1 MLQICSITG
10 CLAIIVGT
18 VAGLIEEP
26 PTPPILDVPIEVVTT
41 SDSDKCEWLGVCD
54 GNA

>member
-1 MLQICSITG
+1 MLKICSIAG
-10 CLAIIVGT
+10 GLAIIVGT

>member
-1 MLQICSITG
+1 MLQMCLIAG

-26 PTPPILDVPIEVVTT
+26 QEPPILDVPIEVVTT
-41 SDSDKCEWLGVCD
+41 DSDKCEWLGVCD
-54 GNA
+54 DNA

>member
-1 MLQICSITG
+1 MLKICSIAG
-10 CLAIIVGT
+10 GLALTSGV

-41 SDSDKCEWLGVCD
+41 DSDKCEWLGVCD

>member
-1 MLQICSITG
+1 MLQICSIAG
-10 CLAIIVGT
+10 CLALTSGV

-26 PTPPILDVPIEVVTT
+26 QEPPILDVPIEVVT
-41 SDSDKCEWLGVCD
+41 SDKCEWLGVCD

>member
-1 MLQICSITG
+1 MLQMCFIAG

-26 PTPPILDVPIEVVTT
+26 QEPPILDVPIEVVT
-41 SDSDKCEWLGVCD
+41 SDKCEWLGVCD